1 MTGIKFTQADK
12 DFFAAKRKE
21 SKEVDELFTYIR
33 SLAEQFPGTKIVYL
47 KVGESEWGEPSPEGV
62 LPCIQTI
69 PNGKQ
74 QKQKATTQN
83 AKRVAITKYKE

>member
-12 DFFAAKRKE
+12 DFFAIKRQE
-21 SKEVDELFTYIR
+21 NSDVDQLFKDVR
-33 SLAEQFPGTKIVYL
+33 DLMEQFPGSKITYL
-47 KVGESEWGEPSPEGV
+47 RVGESEWGEPSPEGV

-69 PNGKQ
+69 PNSKQ